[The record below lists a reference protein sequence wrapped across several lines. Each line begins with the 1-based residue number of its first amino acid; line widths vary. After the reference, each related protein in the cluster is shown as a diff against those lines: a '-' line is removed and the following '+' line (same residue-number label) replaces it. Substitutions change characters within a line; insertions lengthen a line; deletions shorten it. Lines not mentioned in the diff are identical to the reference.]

1 MYNKMMNRKKITV
14 VNTGVDIFLEQFEL
28 ITNPVN
34 GSIRSVSTSIQLD
47 PDDIPELTLIL
58 NDVKKEYDARKNEF
72 NCD

>member
-1 MYNKMMNRKKITV
+1 MNRKKITV

>member
-1 MYNKMMNRKKITV
+1 MMNRKKITV

>member
-1 MYNKMMNRKKITV
+1 MYNKMMHRKKITV

-28 ITNPVN
+28 MTNPVN